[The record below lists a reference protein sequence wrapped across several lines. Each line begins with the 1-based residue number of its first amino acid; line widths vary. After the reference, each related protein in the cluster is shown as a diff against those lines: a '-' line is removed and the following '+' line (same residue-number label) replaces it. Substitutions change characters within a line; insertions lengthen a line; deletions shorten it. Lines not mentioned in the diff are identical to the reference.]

1 MPEIEYVWD
10 ELSDNVIEEYEDG
23 VLSVSYDHEP
33 GLYGNLLSQN
43 RNGITSYYHYDG
55 RGDTVALTDDAGN
68 VTDTKDYD
76 AWGNA
81 IASTGSTVTQYQFG
95 GRHGYQ
101 TGNTGVYVRAR
112 LYQPIVA
119 RWLSVDPLWQDVEG
133 SFWKYCE
140 NLPISDIDPSGLVSV
155 RVENYSTDSDGP
167 LNCQSKRAGVAYRY
181 SVPKWP
187 CRAISTHQLFI
198 HCEWN
203 VECPQSRLN
212 GFEMC
217 TRAVAIELRNLWRAS
232 NHFCV
237 FGTLRIKDSQS
248 VFGECGFAG
257 VRKAIDVFG
266 EVCLQSRNKELAVLR
281 LAQTIE
287 VQMHLLQTKTFKETP
302 T

>member
-1 MPEIEYVWD
+1 M
-10 ELSDNVIEEYEDG
+10 
-23 VLSVSYDHEP
+23 
-33 GLYGNLLSQN
+33 
-43 RNGITSYYHYDG
+43 
-55 RGDTVALTDDAGN
+55 TV
-68 VTDTKDYD
+68 V
-76 AWGNA
+76 
-81 IASTGSTVTQYQFG
+81 
-95 GRHGYQ
+95 
-101 TGNTGVYVRAR
+101 
-112 LYQPIVA
+112 
-119 RWLSVDPLWQDVEG
+119 VE
-133 SFWKYCE
+133 
-140 NLPISDIDPSGLVSV
+140 
-155 RVENYSTDSDGP
+155 T
-167 LNCQSKRAGVAYRY
+167 
-181 SVPKWP
+181 
-187 CRAISTHQLFI
+187 THQFFI

-203 VECPQSRLN
+203 VERPQSRLN